1 MSIESLTYEELA
13 DRLGT
18 SAEAARSLVRR
29 LRLPR
34 KPGNDGKA
42 RVTIDLTEI
51 QYKPMRTRPPGDHR
65 ADFDNLNARVERLQ
79 GEVAAL
85 EVEKQC
91 LEATAA
97 GHRADF
103 ERERDRSDALMSET
117 LKLTGI
123 AMSAREKAARLEG
136 ALSSA
141 SGGSRRRW
149 WSWLGLQTRRPLPTQ
164 RALTGVISRMQIA
177 R

>member
-13 DRLGT
+13 GRLGT

-51 QYKPMRTRPPGDHR
+51 QYTPLRTRQPSDHR
-65 ADFDNLNARVERLQ
+65 ADIDGLTARVEELQ

-103 ERERDRSDALMSET
+103 EHERERCDALMSET
-117 LKLTGI
+117 LKLTGM
-123 AMSAREKAARLEG
+123 AMTAREKAARLEG
-136 ALSSA
+136 ELSGMA
-141 SGGSRRRW
+141 GGRRRRW
-149 WSWLGLQTRRPLPTQ
+149 WSWLGVPTRRPLPG
-164 RALTGVISRMQIA
+164 RPVLASVDRPVIA
-177 R
+177 H